1 VQAPVLQVA
10 GLSDDEAALALR
22 GNRRRGVR

>member
-1 VQAPVLQVA
+1 VLQVA